1 MAKGSNRYAKI
12 IEKIFLAH
20 FKRGM
25 KSFEFER
32 NEIKKVA
39 DELGIDVPKNI
50 GDLIYSF
57 RYRANLPEAV
67 QKQTP
72 KDKEWVI
79 IGTGA
84 SKYRF
89 ELRKQSNFEPNPALA
104 ETKVPDATPGI
115 VSMYA
120 LSDEQALL
128 AKIRYNRLIDIFTAV
143 TCYSIQNHL
152 RTQVKGVG
160 QVETDEIYI
169 GIDRRGAH
177 YVVPVQAKGGTDRLG
192 VIQIEQDMAMCK
204 EKFPALIC
212 RPIAAQFMVDGK
224 IALFEFEDGKSGI
237 KIAREKHYLLV
248 PSEEIEET
256 ELISYANRVDD

>member
-1 MAKGSNRYAKI
+1 MAKGSNRYAQI
-12 IEKIFLAH
+12 IETIFLAH
-20 FKRGM
+20 FRKGT

-32 NEIKKVA
+32 EEIKKVA
-39 DELGIDVPKNI
+39 GELGIEVPKNI

-57 RYRANLPEAV
+57 RYRANLPDAV
-67 QKQTP
+67 LKQTP
-72 KDKEWVI
+72 KGKEWVI
-79 IGTGA
+79 IGTGT

-89 ELRKQSNFEPNPALA
+89 ELRKQSSFEPNPDLA

-143 TCYSIQNHL
+143 ACYSIQNHL

-192 VIQIEQDMAMCK
+192 VIQIEQDFALC
-204 EKFPALIC
+204 EDKFPGLIC
-212 RPIAAQFMVDGK
+212 RPVAAQFITVDK
-224 IALFEFEDGKSGI
+224 IALFEFEKGKSGI
-237 KIAREKHYLLV
+237 KIVREKHYLLV
-248 PSEEIEET
+248 PADGIEEA
-256 ELISYANRVDD
+256 ELINYAKRLDD